1 VRAGNLR
8 HLIDI
13 QQAIEIKDAY
23 GAVTETWISVGKVR
37 AGIYQLSG
45 REYFA
50 AQQINSE
57 INAKLV
63 IRYLGGLTTKMRA
76 VEPGTTRSFDLQAII
91 DKAGMRRELEM
102 LAIEQCAVSTSVV
115 TTPYYFS
122 SDFSVDFA

>member
-63 IRYLGGLTTKMRA
+63 IRYQGNLNTKMRA
-76 VEPGTTRSFDLQAII
+76 IVPGTQRCFDFQAII
-91 DKAGMRRELEM
+91 DKAGKGRELEV
-102 LAIEQCAVSTSVV
+102 LAIEQCAVSTAVV